1 MKVGFFLLKFPL
13 SSETFVL
20 NQITAFIDM
29 GFEVEIVALQKA
41 THKTPT
47 RHGRNTTLPPEPVGY
62 RTNLTGKVA
71 KLRHRASQT
80 LRGIHRK
87 NTAGAQPQTLWCRV
101 AESDFVCHLRS
112 GRNTISCRCLYR
124 SFWPCGGNRSK
135 TTRTGCHSRQNCHYF
150 SRH

>member
-47 RHGRNTTLPPEPVGY
+47 RHGRNTTLPARTRWLQDEPA
-62 RTNLTGKVA
+62 GKWRNCA
-71 KLRHRASQT
+71 TAPARP

-87 NTAGAQPQTLWCRV
+87 IPAGAQPQTLWC
-101 AESDFVCHLRS
+101 
-112 GRNTISCRCLYR
+112 
-124 SFWPCGGNRSK
+124 
-135 TTRTGCHSRQNCHYF
+135 
-150 SRH
+150 